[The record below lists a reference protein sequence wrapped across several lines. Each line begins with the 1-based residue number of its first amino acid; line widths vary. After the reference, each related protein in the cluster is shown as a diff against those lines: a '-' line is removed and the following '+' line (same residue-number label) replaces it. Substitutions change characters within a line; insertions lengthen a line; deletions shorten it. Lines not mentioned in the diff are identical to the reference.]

1 MLGQGGR
8 GLALLVLPQVSNAT
22 GQMNLTKVADSS
34 PFALELLVSDDCFVL
49 DNGLCGKIYIW
60 KGQKANEK
68 ERQAALQVAEDFI
81 SRMRYPPNTQVRS
94 HPSPDPSWGF
104 SSGLLPSDRTGKM
117 WTQSG
122 TIRPPFQTLGQ
133 WEALLN
139 PSKCTRT

>member
-60 KGQKANEK
+60 KGTCGSSTPAETS
-68 ERQAALQVAEDFI
+68 AAPLTWA
-81 SRMRYPPNTQVRS
+81 
-94 HPSPDPSWGF
+94 GF
-104 SSGLLPSDRTGKM
+104 PVEGS
-117 WTQSG
+117 
-122 TIRPPFQTLGQ
+122 
-133 WEALLN
+133 A
-139 PSKCTRT
+139 